1 MLYNQLSSVLVCSF
15 WVDEGKDRQ
24 TLENVEQK
32 SSNPYRQLA
41 LKSSGDCFCSEK
53 MGKSIKKITSN
64 KKPFSPHHPPN
75 HLGRDGHFGDGTKA
89 CTDVHEVPIWHFKL
103 LCFSFVKFHYAR
115 LRFKLIRVF
124 RLSPCKFME
133 KL

>member
-41 LKSSGDCFCSEK
+41 LSGSGDCFC
-53 MGKSIKKITSN
+53 GKKWKK
-64 KKPFSPHHPPN
+64 
-75 HLGRDGHFGDGTKA
+75 
-89 CTDVHEVPIWHFKL
+89 V
-103 LCFSFVKFHYAR
+103 
-115 LRFKLIRVF
+115 
-124 RLSPCKFME
+124 
-133 KL
+133 